1 MDDVTQR
8 QYTVGN
14 VVHGGRDTSSPP
26 GCKKPVRKKDDSEI
40 KGEKDI
46 AAPSSHSLFPGK
58 VNK

>member
-26 GCKKPVRKKDDSEI
+26 GCKKPVRKKKMTVKQRVKKISRPLHLTASFQ
-40 KGEKDI
+40 EK
-46 AAPSSHSLFPGK
+46 
-58 VNK
+58 

>member
-26 GCKKPVRKKDDSEI
+26 GCKKPVRKKKMTVKQRVKKISRPLHLT
-40 KGEKDI
+40 
-46 AAPSSHSLFPGK
+46 ASF
-58 VNK
+58 